1 MSDRKS
7 TLTLYRK
14 QMGKSKT
21 KDIDVTLGRSCVYQL
36 LKTAFRHPDE
46 ELATLVQD
54 GALARDIRAGA
65 QSLVKSDKSN
75 LLEAIQNLESALD
88 GLTVADL
95 LEQHGRI
102 FGHTIS
108 KECPAYETEYGGAHI
123 FRQTQDLGDIAGFY
137 TAFGLEVS
145 DTNKERLDHISTEL
159 EFMHFLTYK
168 EAYARE
174 HHSSEEIDICRE
186 AQKKF
191 LKEHL
196 GRWAPLFLKRL
207 AEKAQ
212 SGFYRELAHLTES
225 FLVFEVE
232 FLDVE
237 AMS

>member
-1 MSDRKS
+1 MDKV
-7 TLTLYRK
+7 LTK
-14 QMGKSKT
+14 E
-21 KDIDVTLGRSCVYQL
+21 IDVTLGRSCVYQL
-36 LKTAFRHPDE
+36 LKTAFLYPDE
-46 ELATLVQD
+46 ELAVLVRD
-54 GALARDIRAGA
+54 GALVREMRACA
-65 QSLVKSDKSN
+65 QRLDKNDKAS
-75 LLEAIQNLESALD
+75 LLEAIQNLESAVD

-95 LEQHGRI
+95 QEQHGRV

-108 KECPAYETEYGGAHI
+108 KECPAYETEYGGPHI
-123 FRQTQDLGDIAGFY
+123 FRQTQELGDIAGFY

-145 DTNKERLDHISTEL
+145 DTTKERLDHISTEL
-159 EFMHFLTYK
+159 EFMYYLTYK

-174 HHSSEEIDICRE
+174 HNSNEEIDICRE

-212 SGFYRELAHLTES
+212 SGFYKELAQLTES

-232 FLDVE
+232 FLDVD
-237 AMS
+237 AMT